1 MNDKQFKVFMWVFGL
16 VIAFKIGFVVGMLWR
31 C

>member
-1 MNDKQFKVFMWVFGL
+1 MNDKQFKVFMWVFSI
-16 VIAFKIGFVVGMLWR
+16 VIAFKIGLIVGMLWG